1 MSLISALRTEDR
13 LTENGMVT
21 NSTSLNSCVDFFF
34 QAGAYRKAEES
45 DIIASFSA
53 AFAQDQLRA
62 LKILFWARDVRGGAG
77 ERRVFR
83 VCISHLAKYH
93 LPYLMVNLDVISEY
107 G

>member
-53 AFAQDQLRA
+53 AFAQDHLRA
-62 LKILFWARDVRGGAG
+62 LKILFWAREMHLLLSGCLEKELLPTSFVRAG
-77 ERRVFR
+77 E
-83 VCISHLAKYH
+83 
-93 LPYLMVNLDVISEY
+93 
-107 G
+107 